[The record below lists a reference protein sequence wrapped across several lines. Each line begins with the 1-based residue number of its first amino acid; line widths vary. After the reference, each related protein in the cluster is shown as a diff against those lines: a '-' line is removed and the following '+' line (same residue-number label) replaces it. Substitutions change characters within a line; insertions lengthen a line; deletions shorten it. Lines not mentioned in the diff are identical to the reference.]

1 MFLFLLILKQEIFW
15 PMNIKFLLDIAQQPP
30 LEEIELSI
38 AQLSIN
44 LHGLQETVF
53 SIILLIFV
61 QECHP

>member
-1 MFLFLLILKQEIFW
+1 
-15 PMNIKFLLDIAQQPP
+15 MNIKFLLDIAQQPP

-53 SIILLIFV
+53 STILLIFV